1 MKGGI
6 YMFSV
11 SLSEKEIELL
21 KKSINHCLETCKEG
35 GSKDGCTD
43 CASLE
48 AVLKKLP

>member
-1 MKGGI
+1 
-6 YMFSV
+6 MFTL

-21 KKSINHCLETCKEG
+21 KMSMNHCLTTCKEG

-48 AVLKKLP
+48 AILNKLPA